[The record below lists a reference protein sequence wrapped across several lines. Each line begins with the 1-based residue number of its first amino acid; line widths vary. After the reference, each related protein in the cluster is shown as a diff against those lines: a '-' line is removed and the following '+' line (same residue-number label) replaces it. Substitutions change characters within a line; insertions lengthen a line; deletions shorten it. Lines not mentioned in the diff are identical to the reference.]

1 MFTVVWIWE
10 KCLYEWLILFAAC
23 VLNTASTE
31 ESIIDTNFTVFTTE
45 VPFSPVSYSTNLTT
59 IFDSSLIPSSN
70 NPPPG
75 DTTTEA
81 ALTQTA
87 IIIIAVWF

>member
-1 MFTVVWIWE
+1 M
-10 KCLYEWLILFAAC
+10 ILFAAC

-31 ESIIDTNFTVFTTE
+31 ESIIDTNLTVFTTE
-45 VPFSPVSYSTNLTT
+45 ALLPPVNYSTNLTT
-59 IFDSSLIPSSN
+59 IFDSSPTPSSN

-87 IIIIAVWF
+87 IIIIAVGF